1 MASFFT
7 RKLID
12 WNREENDRHMP
23 WKGEKDP
30 YRIWISEIILQQTRV
45 EQGWAYYERFI
56 ASFPDIQSLAT
67 ASDDEVFK
75 HWEGLGYYSRCRNLI
90 FTARQIHTERKGIF
104 PQTYPE
110 IAALK
115 GVGPYTAAAIA
126 SFAFGLPYAVVDGNV
141 IRVISRVFGI
151 DAPADQPASRKLFTE
166 KAQMLLNTRCP
177 AEYNQAIMD
186 FGATICKPQL
196 PRCGD
201 CPFQSDC
208 QAYLLGRV
216 SELPVKSKKIQKK
229 KRFLHYLILE
239 NSGQFY
245 IRKRIASD
253 IWQDLFEFHLIEA
266 DRLLDSKE
274 LLDLPEVR
282 AILHPHSYELIL
294 ASGARRQLLSHQ
306 ELQGRF
312 FHIKLNGSPSL
323 PGDYQPVGRAML
335 RNAAFPRFILSY
347 LQENTYFQGAEVQ
360 SFNEKGEAHERGKQ
374 GDADRKSGKRP

>member
-7 RKLID
+7 RKLLD
-12 WNREENDRHMP
+12 WNRGMNDRQMP

-56 ASFPDIQSLAT
+56 ASFPDIQALAT
-67 ASDDEVFK
+67 APDEEIFK

-90 FTARQIHTERKGIF
+90 FTARQIHVERKGMF
-104 PQTYPE
+104 PNTYPE

-115 GVGPYTAAAIA
+115 GIGPYTAAAIA

-166 KAQMLLNTRCP
+166 KAQMLLDVRHP

-186 FGATICKPQL
+186 FGATICKPQS
-196 PRCGD
+196 PRCSV

-208 QAYLLGRV
+208 QAYAFGRIA
-216 SELPVKSKKIQKK
+216 ELPVKSKKIQKK

-239 NSGQFY
+239 YNGQLF
-245 IRKRIASD
+245 IRKRTARD
-253 IWQDLFEFHLIEA
+253 IWQQLFEFHLIEA
-266 DRLLDSKE
+266 DRLLETRE

-282 AILHPHSYELIL
+282 AIVHPHSFELIMV
-294 ASGARRQLLSHQ
+294 SGARRQLLSHQ
-306 ELQGRF
+306 ELQGGF
-312 FHIKLNGSPSL
+312 FHLKLNHPPSL
-323 PGDYQPVGRAML
+323 PTGYQPVSRERL
-335 RNAAFPRFILSY
+335 RDAAFPRFILSY
-347 LQENTYFQGAEVQ
+347 LEENAYFQSAEVQ
-360 SFNEKGEAHERGKQ
+360 SFNEKGEV
-374 GDADRKSGKRP
+374 S